1 MRIKTKVVPN
11 IKNIIAVSSC
21 KGGVGKSTT
30 AANIA
35 LALKHLGH
43 KVGVLDA
50 DIYGPSQ
57 TVLFNIPKEL
67 EIVDYYNVAPKQAY
81 DVSVMSIN
89 MLVKD
94 MDAMVWRGPMA
105 AQTVE
110 QLLYNT
116 AWPELDYLIIDMP
129 PGTGDIPLTLT
140 QVVKLTGAVIVTTP
154 QEIALADV
162 RRGIEMFDKTN
173 VNIFGIVEN
182 MAMHTCSECGHIEHI
197 FGENG
202 GAAIS
207 KQFEVPLLGSLPLN
221 KMIRSSSDAGM
232 PIVAFDVESDASKT
246 YIKIAE
252 QIHNNVLQLQ
262 KTEEETE
269 EQQNVVE

>member
-1 MRIKTKVVPN
+1 MRIKTKVVPH

-67 EIVDYYNVAPKQAY
+67 EIVDYYSVAPKVAY

-94 MDAMVWRGPMA
+94 LDAMVWRGPMA

-140 QVVKLTGAVIVTTP
+140 QIVKLTGAVIVTTP

-162 RRGIEMFDKTN
+162 RRGIEMFGKTN
-173 VNIFGIVEN
+173 VKIFGIVEN
-182 MAMHTCSECGHIEHI
+182 MAMHTCSNCGHVEHI
-197 FGENG
+197 FGEHG
-202 GAAIS
+202 GTIIS
-207 KQFEVPLLGSLPLN
+207 KQFGVPLLGSLPLD
-221 KMIRSSSDAGM
+221 KYIRSTSDAGI
-232 PIVAFDVESDASKT
+232 PIVEYDKECTATKQ

-252 QIHNNVLQLQ
+252 QIHNSVLELQ
-262 KTEEETE
+262 KTEEKTE
-269 EQQNVVE
+269 EQE